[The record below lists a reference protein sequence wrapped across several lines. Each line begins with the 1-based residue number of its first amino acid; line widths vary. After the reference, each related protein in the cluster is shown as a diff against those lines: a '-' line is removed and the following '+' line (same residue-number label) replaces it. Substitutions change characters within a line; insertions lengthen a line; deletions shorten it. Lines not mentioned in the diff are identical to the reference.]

1 MGKVSLP
8 LSTVKRHL
16 LPAGAAF
23 CSVLGAA
30 LAYWLSTPAQYQTSA
45 RIMVDQRGTS
55 ISDLGQALADSSS
68 LPQGA
73 NPIATQAELVKSQR
87 VLRRAIDK
95 VFPPGSNAAQTA
107 PTSEQVAKKL
117 RIKIVPATN
126 ILELAYQDKDP
137 QSAAKLLNAIVNAV
151 AEESAEAIRTE
162 ASSVRKFL
170 ETRLPTQQRRLEQ
183 AENAE
188 SRYRQQTRL
197 ISVDAQTASLVSSL
211 AEVENQE
218 RTLSSQL
225 QEARVR
231 DSQLQ
236 RVTGMSALSSAY
248 SAIRVGQ
255 DASLQRLREQ
265 VSTLESQVIDARSR
279 LGDRHPDLLAL
290 MERRDQTRQLY
301 TRRLGQILGG
311 GAIRTGSE
319 VGDEVSRDLV
329 SRYILGEIERNATG
343 RRLQVIRA
351 ERAKLQT
358 RVAQLP
364 QLQQPL
370 ATLVR
375 QREEAAATLKL
386 LQGKLEEAR
395 IAEAQ
400 LVSNVRVID
409 NADIPEAPSVPKPAV
424 VLALALAAGTL
435 LAGAVILVCE
445 MLDDSIR
452 DAAEA
457 EALLKLPVLGV
468 LPDMS
473 GFPLTVDQL
482 EVFLDQPEQVEPYR
496 LLLKSLEHS
505 SEKPL
510 RAITVSSLL
519 SGDGKSGVVA
529 RLSAVAAMLSRNTLV
544 IDADLRQPVQA
555 RIFNVSGE
563 PGLSN
568 VVVEGQTLQQVAQ
581 VSQIDNLTV
590 LPSGQLLARPS
601 AIAEAVQTRELME
614 LVMEEYDL
622 CILDT
627 SPISVCADAA
637 AFSQMSDGLVL
648 VVQRNLTS
656 REKARQAVAELR
668 KTGTPILGVVI
679 SGAPDILP
687 ESYRTTPASKPLA
700 GSSKKVVT
708 LPRQNSETA
717 L

>member
-87 VLRRAIDK
+87 VLRRAIDQ

-107 PTSEQVAKKL
+107 PTTEQVAKKL

-137 QSAAKLLNAIVNAV
+137 QAAAKLLNAIVNAA
-151 AEESAEAIRTE
+151 AEESADAIRTE

-236 RVTGMSALSSAY
+236 RVTGMSALSNAY

-255 DASLQRLREQ
+255 DATLQRLREQ

-290 MERRDQTRQLY
+290 IERRDQTRKLY
-301 TRRLGQILGG
+301 TQRLGQILGG
-311 GAIRTGSE
+311 GAIRPGSE
-319 VGDEVSRDLV
+319 VGDDVSRDLI
-329 SRYILGEIERNATG
+329 SRYILGEIERNATD
-343 RRLQVIRA
+343 RRLQVVRA
-351 ERAKLQT
+351 ERAKLQS

-400 LVSNVRVID
+400 LVSNIRVID

-424 VLALALAAGTL
+424 VLVLALAAGTL

-482 EVFLDQPEQVEPYR
+482 EVFLDQPDQVEPYR

-510 RAITVSSLL
+510 KAITVSSLL
-519 SGDGKSGVVA
+519 SGDGKSGVAA

-544 IDADLRQPVQA
+544 IDADLRQPIQA
-555 RIFNVSGE
+555 RIFNVSSE

-590 LPSGQLLARPS
+590 LPSGQQLARPS
-601 AIAEAVQTRELME
+601 AIAEAVQTRELLE
-614 LVMEEYDL
+614 LVMEEYDF

-627 SPISVCADAA
+627 SPISICADAA
-637 AFSQMSDGLVL
+637 TFSQLTDGLVL
-648 VVQRNLTS
+648 VIQRNITS

-668 KTGTPILGVVI
+668 KMGTPILGAVI
-679 SGAPDILP
+679 SGTPDVLP
-687 ESYRTTPASKPLA
+687 EGYRTSPASKPLT
-700 GSSKKVVT
+700 GSSNKVIT

-717 L
+717 I